1 MRSLL
6 ALGLVALVAC
16 GNDAT
21 TSPETGA
28 ITAAKKAVPIELPSA
43 SDPAVHTEFVC
54 GPSYPSPGADVPP
67 DWCSEIKLLWL
78 QPCSPA
84 ACDQVAHA
92 KHAWYFAWQVGGEF
106 PGDTLT
112 FTYGVYRS
120 PKPIIRHD
128 GIYQFD
134 ALNVTVEGHRRYLEA
149 SVRDNQPVN
158 WGVFTTK

>member
-1 MRSLL
+1 MRSML
-6 ALGLVALVAC
+6 ALGLIALVAC

-21 TSPETGA
+21 TSPDTGG
-28 ITAAKKAVPIELPSA
+28 ITAAKTAAPIELPSA

-54 GPSYPSPGADVPP
+54 GPSYPSPGPDVPA
-67 DWCSEIKLLWL
+67 DWCSEIKFLWL
-78 QPCSPA
+78 QPF
-84 ACDQVAHA
+84 A
-92 KHAWYFAWQVGGEF
+92 KHAWYFAWQVGGEV

-158 WGVFTTK
+158 WGVFTK